1 MQAAIGKV
9 DQQVCETKK
18 KLNALTHQRLSRE
31 KKLGSLMTDYQQ
43 MVTETEFV
51 ENNDV
56 GDSPEAQ
63 VRRG

>member
-1 MQAAIGKV
+1 
-9 DQQVCETKK
+9 
-18 KLNALTHQRLSRE
+18 
-31 KKLGSLMTDYQQ
+31 MTDYQQ